1 MKDRQKASQLH
12 IYIYERKLVKQHEI
26 DARMQR
32 QRKHSVHNVQST
44 NLGTS
49 LPEPFTFKRKHSRRS
64 DAANLS
70 CAVIN
75 RFSLTAMNSNY

>member
-12 IYIYERKLVKQHEI
+12 IYIYDRKLVKQHEI

-32 QRKHSVHNVQST
+32 QYETFSVQRQIYKS
-44 NLGTS
+44 
-49 LPEPFTFKRKHSRRS
+49 KRKHSRRS

-70 CAVIN
+70 CAVID
-75 RFSLTAMNSNY
+75 RFSLIAMNRNY